1 VAGSDWFPK
10 YAPAGFHQSL
20 WMQARVQLA
29 RRPLGQRKD
38 EMVGGSIKH
47 KGDQQE
53 VPSFPKLC
61 SSWFL
66 PAMLDA
72 GKG

>member
-1 VAGSDWFPK
+1 
-10 YAPAGFHQSL
+10 
-20 WMQARVQLA
+20 MQARVQLLA
-29 RRPLGQRKD
+29 HRPLGQRKD
-38 EMVGGSIKH
+38 ERVGGSIKH